1 MAAVVTFGPCFIC
14 RRTCDETSVNVD
26 HGAVVVTVCG
36 VCWEKR
42 DEDYLEERLDMTEH
56 DE

>member
-1 MAAVVTFGPCFIC
+1 VTFGPCFIC